1 MVFPFF
7 QYPGVLPLQLFQRG
21 ISVKVII
28 DIGVTV
34 EHEQT
39 AEPAH
44 QLTRL
49 LIFAKRLDRTN
60 TEIHRRYPEYTIMTL
75 EHAKWVEWTGENDK
89 EKKEDL
95 P

>member
-60 TEIHRRYPEYTIMTL
+60 RQSGAVCRVETALQEQVEINPSQ
-75 EHAKWVEWTGENDK
+75 
-89 EKKEDL
+89 L
-95 P
+95 PNCR